1 MSLFINQ
8 VLDRLYGSVALIVIR
23 IIDTPWGIEL
33 NARHNIILI
42 TVMVSDC
49 LEICLSRIENC
60 NILLSNFQI

>member
-8 VLDRLYGSVALIVIR
+8 VLDRLYGSVSLIVIR
-23 IIDTPWGIEL
+23 IIDTPRGVEL

-49 LEICLSRIENC
+49 LEIWFSGIKNC
-60 NILLSNFQI
+60 NIFLLNFHI